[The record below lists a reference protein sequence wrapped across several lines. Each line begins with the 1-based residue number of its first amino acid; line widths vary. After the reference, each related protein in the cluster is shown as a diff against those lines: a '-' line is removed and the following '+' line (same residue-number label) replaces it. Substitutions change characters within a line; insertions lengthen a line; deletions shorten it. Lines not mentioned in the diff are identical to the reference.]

1 MAKETVKT
9 YQNVL
14 ESVRAFNKGLEL
26 SRRLREQIRFF
37 QSWYYIPEL
46 DAVGP
51 SKFIRYKDM
60 DAFEYIRS
68 HTELDGRV
76 AEPVLSKWFNRLEPN
91 SAEAVWVRQRVETLV
106 GRYGKIVNTAA
117 KFSVPKGWSING
129 QAQTTQPIYIPAT
142 SKTVVT
148 NAAVDEL
155 WKAFFSLSSEDQKT
169 LAARI
174 NNRN

>member
-1 MAKETVKT
+1 MARETVKT

-76 AEPVLSKWFNRLEPN
+76 AEPVPE
-91 SAEAVWVRQRVETLV
+91 
-106 GRYGKIVNTAA
+106 
-117 KFSVPKGWSING
+117 
-129 QAQTTQPIYIPAT
+129 
-142 SKTVVT
+142 
-148 NAAVDEL
+148 
-155 WKAFFSLSSEDQKT
+155 
-169 LAARI
+169 
-174 NNRN
+174 